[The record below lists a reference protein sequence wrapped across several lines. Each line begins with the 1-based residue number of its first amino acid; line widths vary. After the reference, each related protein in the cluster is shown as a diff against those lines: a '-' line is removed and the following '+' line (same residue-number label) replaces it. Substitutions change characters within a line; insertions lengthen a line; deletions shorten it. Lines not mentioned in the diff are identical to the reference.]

1 MKGVNSM
8 KFGDNLKLLR
18 KNKKMSQEELAER
31 MNVSRQSVSKWE
43 TGEAYPEI
51 NNILQL
57 CKVFN
62 CKINDLVN
70 DSIIDMD
77 EMDEE
82 VKTSAV
88 KFKESKQK
96 KVKGISKA
104 VSVIAS
110 ICRVIIIVVIPFVIL
125 AMCVMPIVI
134 NSIEVKDNEITA
146 LEGSKIKIT
155 KEKEKYKIGYGKRVL
170 IADVSVKNAN
180 DVLYIFNNR
189 SNIYIISIL
198 EISLGLLIAY
208 LIIMS
213 YTFNNLKKLFN
224 NIYAGDTPFTL
235 ENVNYIKTMA
245 KLLIA
250 AIVVGTIGG
259 GLLETLTTA
268 DMSMDIELVSVLQIL
283 FIFVMG
289 YIFEYGYEI
298 QRDSNGKMYGD
309 VNE

>member
-1 MKGVNSM
+1 M

-18 KNKKMSQEELAER
+18 KNKKMSQEELAEK

-110 ICRVIIIVVIPFVIL
+110 ICRVITIVVIPFVIL

-134 NSIEVKDNEITA
+134 NSVEVKDNEIVSV
-146 LEGSKIKIT
+146 EGSKLKIT
-155 KEKEKYKIGYGKRVL
+155 KEEEKYKIGYGKRVL

-180 DVLYIFNNR
+180 DVLYVFNNR

-198 EISLGLLIAY
+198 EISLALLIAY

-224 NIYAGDTPFTL
+224 NIYEGDTPFTL

-250 AIVVGTIGG
+250 SIVVGTIGG

>member
-1 MKGVNSM
+1 M

-104 VSVIAS
+104 VAIIAS
-110 ICRVIIIVVIPFVIL
+110 ICRVVTIVVIPFVIL
-125 AMCVMPIVI
+125 AMCVIPSVI
-134 NSIEVKDNEITA
+134 NSVEVKDNEIVA
-146 LEGSKIKIT
+146 IEDSKLKIN
-155 KEKEKYKIGYGKRVL
+155 KEDEKYKIGYGDKVL
-170 IADVSVKNAN
+170 IADVPVKNAN

-213 YTFNNLKKLFN
+213 NTFNNLKKLFN
-224 NIYAGDTPFTL
+224 NIYDGDTPFTL
-235 ENVNYIKTMA
+235 ENVNYIKAMA
-245 KLLIA
+245 KLLIV

-259 GLLETLTTA
+259 GLLETLTST
-268 DMSMDIELVSVLQIL
+268 DMNMDIELVSVLQIL

>member
-1 MKGVNSM
+1 M

-18 KNKKMSQEELAER
+18 KNKKMSQEELAEK

-88 KFKESKQK
+88 KFKESKQR

-104 VSVIAS
+104 VSIIAS
-110 ICRVIIIVVIPFVIL
+110 ICRVVTIVAIPFVIL
-125 AMCVMPIVI
+125 AMCIVPSVV
-134 NSIEVKDNEITA
+134 NSIEVKDNEITTVDN
-146 LEGSKIKIT
+146 SKIKIT
-155 KEKEKYKIGYGKRVL
+155 KEDEKYKIGYGKKVL
-170 IADVSVKNAN
+170 ITDVSIRET
-180 DVLYIFNNR
+180 DDIIYIFNNR
-189 SNIYIISIL
+189 SNRYIITIL
-198 EISLGLLIAY
+198 ELSFGLLIAY

-224 NIYAGDTPFTL
+224 NIYEGDTPFTL
-235 ENVNYIKTMA
+235 ENVNYIKMMA
-245 KLLIA
+245 KLLIV
-250 AIVVGTIGG
+250 AIVVGTVGG
-259 GLLETLTTA
+259 GLLETLISA
-268 DMSMDIELVSVLQIL
+268 DMDMNIELVSVLQIL

-298 QRDSNGKMYGD
+298 QRDSNGKMYGEE
-309 VNE
+309 NE

>member
-1 MKGVNSM
+1 M

-18 KNKKMSQEELAER
+18 KNKKLSQEELAEK

-104 VSVIAS
+104 VAIIAS
-110 ICRVIIIVVIPFVIL
+110 ICRVVTIVVIPFVIL
-125 AMCVMPIVI
+125 AMCVIPSVI
-134 NSIEVKDNEITA
+134 NSVEVKDNEIVA
-146 LEGSKIKIT
+146 IEDSKLKIN
-155 KEKEKYKIGYGKRVL
+155 KEDEKYKIGYGDKVL
-170 IADVSVKNAN
+170 IADVPVKNAN

-213 YTFNNLKKLFN
+213 NTFNNLKKLFN
-224 NIYAGDTPFTL
+224 NIYDGDTPFTL
-235 ENVNYIKTMA
+235 ENVNYIKAMA
-245 KLLIA
+245 KLLIV

-259 GLLETLTTA
+259 GLLETLTST
-268 DMSMDIELVSVLQIL
+268 DMNMDIELVSVLQIL